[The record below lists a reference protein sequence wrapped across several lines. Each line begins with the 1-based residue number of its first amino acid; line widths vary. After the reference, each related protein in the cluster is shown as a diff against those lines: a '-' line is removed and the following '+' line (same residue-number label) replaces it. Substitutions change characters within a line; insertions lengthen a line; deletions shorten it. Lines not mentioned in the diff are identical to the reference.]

1 MTHGHA
7 SKGTTIINHIDNHN
21 VTVNIG
27 PSGNKL
33 SHVFSGNSFHK
44 IKVSVNT
51 GAQTSLRFG
60 KEGLHKLSGLAH
72 KAVKFF

>member
-21 VTVNIG
+21 VTVYLG

-33 SHVFSGNSFHK
+33 SHMFSGNSFHK
-44 IKVSVNT
+44 ITVTFKA
-51 GAQTSLRFG
+51 GPQAALRFG
-60 KEGLHKLSGLAH
+60 KESLHKVSGLAR
-72 KAVKFF
+72 KIL